1 MTSVPLQ
8 ERVLRLERALAAAVL
23 QERYNDAASLRDAL
37 IAARHADPLLHIRSQ
52 LQNAVEREDFATAA
66 RLRDELAAVMERFS
80 RGGGRRVDRIIVLKG
95 RGDPDNALRVAT
107 VSREG
112 DVQLGLMPDE
122 QGKKGVP
129 RVYLQPTWSPS
140 GDFVAMTEISFDL
153 DPARLGRGVAI
164 ADSSSRVII
173 MNAFDGSVVK
183 SAPLLKPPF
192 FYYWSPDGRCVT
204 LLSNDP
210 TTSVTTVALSVLQV
224 IAAPGAGG
232 LDLETVTGPLASG
245 HPFLYDFCPRDSSRV
260 VAHMGD
266 KHTVAVVP
274 VSKSNRKYRV
284 LTENAGHFG
293 APQWHPLA
301 GKGGREVVLFV
312 ENDPQGFHIGSETK
326 EEVKEA
332 ISKIFISTEVEVEDD
347 KDETKDDEQEKEK
360 DFSIENLLSTGNSL
374 LESVLRKGAESL
386 GLIPKEGDKKGD
398 DPKVEANG
406 SKNEDEKGRKN
417 AFHERFKRLLPKK
430 TVPQKIEDESWD
442 ESLRELKQLP
452 VNKLVMCDADNPEK
466 RCVIAT
472 CGGILAFKLS
482 PDGNSMA
489 TLVTNPLTGQDEFLV
504 CDGDYL
510 PDSIDLA
517 GNNNGDNDDKD
528 HEGYEEDDEL
538 AVPKILHGE
547 TDVVLSNPKTRVLA
561 FFWSPDSRKLLFLTS
576 LRESKVGAA
585 QWATFD
591 RDTNKVVRYEKFIIS
606 GIYMHCLNFFDQFG
620 ASMTPWS
627 PDSDA
632 FCYPGRPLTSAELDL
647 EQSQVVTSSPS
658 FSALFMQREG
668 MAEGRRFSAWVQKV
682 PSTKEGKAQPDD
694 PVAIVDNVE
703 YACWSPC

>member
-274 VSKSNRKYRV
+274 VSKSNRKYKV

-301 GKGGREVVLFV
+301 GKDGREVVLFV

-347 KDETKDDEQEKEK
+347 EDETKDDEQEKEK

-517 GNNNGDNDDKD
+517 GNKNGDNDDKD
-528 HEGYEEDDEL
+528 REGYEEDDEL

-694 PVAIVDNVE
+694 PIAIVDNVE

>member
-274 VSKSNRKYRV
+274 VSKSNRKYKV

-301 GKGGREVVLFV
+301 GKDGREVVLFV

-347 KDETKDDEQEKEK
+347 EDETKDDEQEKEK

-528 HEGYEEDDEL
+528 REGYEEDDEL

-694 PVAIVDNVE
+694 PIAIVDNVE